1 MHTIAIDFGTS
12 NSQIAYL
19 DSMGRAVSLQVDGYT
34 KIPTELYYRE
44 KQDEIFIGL
53 SAKELYEQDKLLAEA
68 AGGNVEQTQT
78 LLSANRLTAFKK
90 EFCGAEVSFDAP
102 ARTLRHRDGK
112 PFTWGEVV
120 TAFFRFFKKKAEE
133 HHFLGETIESVR
145 LTHPVHFPSCE
156 LYRRAAEAAGFTSV
170 TMIPEP
176 EAAYSGYMQG
186 GKPLGDTI
194 LVFDM
199 GGGTLDLA
207 VLEKRGE
214 KWLVERQPLRI
225 DIAGLD
231 IDIAILRKILPQ
243 IQESDTALSRVGADY
258 TLLDA
263 VRENIKEKWSRTE
276 RDVSFSYFFSQQNKR
291 FHCTVPH
298 DTMLPLVRKIMQP
311 AYDKMLTYLVELGC
325 VPTDVLMVGGSCLMP
340 EIRRGVQQCMGNQV
354 RVFAPNH
361 GDTVVAEGAMLC
373 ESQKETENTIEPFEA
388 RQIFH
393 GDISDISDD
402 FRVMV
407 CTNEKSAK
415 CYELCYSHMANN
427 LAQQLIGKGIDI
439 KGEIQYA
446 KLSHDGSKLC
456 TYEKVAEEYLVM
468 MYDVL
473 QGGGQLIEKH
483 DDLKLSNFHAAFHSS
498 KGLDMAVY
506 TSDINTLRLVD
517 FHNRHKAALEL
528 FPDDEK
534 QKIYNQVWGESRIQ
548 KNSGLSTAIALARLP
563 LYGYFAKLYME
574 RKFRERFK
582 EQTKKFRELLAYYG
596 NRGLAISRNR
606 KFIASSHQDPYST
619 YTYIFKKKDNSDSL
633 DYELFHSIHIKPEMF
648 HFSGDEQHLVIL
660 KDETLFF
667 ISLQTGAVEEKWEIP
682 REYTSPYKVSLR
694 GRIDFDSPRIGSEPL
709 MKRFLRSDFA
719 YSPLSGYIA
728 IYNPPI
734 PEVFNNDSSVRSG
747 IYIFEKS
754 SHRCIATISVLSSSS
769 PSVDFLRFSADGSM
783 LATNKGIWDVSP
795 LLA

>member
-1 MHTIAIDFGTS
+1 MPTIAIDFGTS

-68 AGGNVEQTQT
+68 AGGNVEQTKT

-90 EFCGAEVSFDAP
+90 EFCSAEVSFDAP

-243 IQESDTALSRVGADY
+243 IQESDTDLSRVGADY

-298 DTMLPLVRKIMQP
+298 DTMLPLVGKMMQP
-311 AYDKMLTYLVELGC
+311 AYDKMRTYLVELGC

-340 EIRRGVQQCMGNQV
+340 EIQRGVQQCMGNKV
-354 RVFAPNH
+354 RVFTPNL
-361 GDTVVAEGAMLC
+361 GDTIVAEGAMLC
-373 ESQKETENTIEPFEA
+373 ELHEEGHHSIEPFEA
-388 RQIFH
+388 KKIYH
-393 GDISDISDD
+393 GHIDDISDD
-402 FRVMV
+402 FRVIV
-407 CTNEKSAK
+407 RIAEKTAI
-415 CYELCYSHMANN
+415 CYELYHSS
-427 LAQQLIGKGIDI
+427 LTQQIEKSQIGSTFGSDKVIKEAILSTSGDWLILHKIGGDLCDGTVESASFHTYNIRSGRRGPGGVCDSN
-439 KGEIQYA
+439 A
-446 KLSHDGSKLC
+446 LSHG
-456 TYEKVAEEYLVM
+456 
-468 MYDVL
+468 
-473 QGGGQLIEKH
+473 
-483 DDLKLSNFHAAFHSS
+483 HAAFSPSNDAFIWTCSS
-498 KGLDMAVY
+498 ALIVLYNKTIEDNHEAF
-506 TSDINTLRLVD
+506 SDNFYIFPEEEDRKIYRYNTDIIKKKKAFRREKAMLNILSFRVDELLESAICAPLINPNNNLGCSKILFSHNGEWLAATYNTLD
-517 FHNRHKAALEL
+517 K
-528 FPDDEK
+528 
-534 QKIYNQVWGESRIQ
+534 
-548 KNSGLSTAIALARLP
+548 SGIVL
-563 LYGYFAKLYME
+563 
-574 RKFRERFK
+574 
-582 EQTKKFRELLAYYG
+582 
-596 NRGLAISRNR
+596 
-606 KFIASSHQDPYST
+606 
-619 YTYIFKKKDNSDSL
+619 FKKKEDSINFIHEPFYSYDIKSKKIEFSSNDEYLITESDGKL
-633 DYELFHSIHIKPEMF
+633 I
-648 HFSGDEQHLVIL
+648 
-660 KDETLFF
+660 F
-667 ISLQTGAVEEKWEIP
+667 ISLKHGKKCETWELP
-682 REYTSPYKVSLR
+682 PCPCLARFNKYTASADNTYCFSYDDALFTCSP
-694 GRIDFDSPRIGSEPL
+694 D
-709 MKRFLRSDFA
+709 MN
-719 YSPLSGYIA
+719 YIA
-728 IYNPPI
+728 I
-734 PEVFNNDSSVRSG
+734 SG
-747 IYIFEKS
+747 IQIPPSDFFASILILNKGTGQ
-754 SHRCIATISVLSSSS
+754 ILATIPLASV
-769 PSVDFLRFSADGSM
+769 PKFLRFSADGSM
-783 LATNKGIWDVSP
+783 LATNEGIWDVSQ

>member
-68 AGGNVEQTQT
+68 AGGNVEQTKT

-90 EFCGAEVSFDAP
+90 EFCSAEVSFDAP

-298 DTMLPLVRKIMQP
+298 DTMLPLVRKMMQP
-311 AYDKMLTYLVELGC
+311 AYDKMRTYLVELGC

-340 EIRRGVQQCMGNQV
+340 EIQRGVQQCMGNKV
-354 RVFAPNH
+354 RVFTPNL
-361 GDTVVAEGAMLC
+361 GDTIVAEGAMLC
-373 ESQKETENTIEPFEA
+373 GSQEENRHGIEPFEA
-388 RQIFH
+388 KCLF
-393 GDISDISDD
+393 DEPISSISAD
-402 FRVMV
+402 FRIIASYKNREVSTFFSLL
-407 CTNEKSAK
+407 TNYVTEYHIS
-415 CYELCYSHMANN
+415 ELSPCS
-427 LAQQLIGKGIDI
+427 LLP
-439 KGEIQYA
+439 
-446 KLSHDGSKLC
+446 
-456 TYEKVAEEYLVM
+456 
-468 MYDVL
+468 
-473 QGGGQLIEKH
+473 
-483 DDLKLSNFHAAFHSS
+483 
-498 KGLDMAVY
+498 
-506 TSDINTLRLVD
+506 NTLVKSTLTSEDNLNGSFCDLSISADAKIVFVQKSYPEVSSILFSLLKED
-517 FHNRHKAALEL
+517 NYAATCKEPIKA
-528 FPDDEK
+528 
-534 QKIYNQVWGESRIQ
+534 Y
-548 KNSGLSTAIALARLP
+548 
-563 LYGYFAKLYME
+563 
-574 RKFRERFK
+574 
-582 EQTKKFRELLAYYG
+582 
-596 NRGLAISRNR
+596 AISP
-606 KFIASSHQDPYST
+606 K
-619 YTYIFKKKDNSDSL
+619 
-633 DYELFHSIHIKPEMF
+633 HS
-648 HFSGDEQHLVIL
+648 
-660 KDETLFF
+660 
-667 ISLQTGAVEEKWEIP
+667 
-682 REYTSPYKVSLR
+682 Y
-694 GRIDFDSPRIGSEPL
+694 
-709 MKRFLRSDFA
+709 FA
-719 YSPLSGYIA
+719 YSTTSCGFYITDLSNYQTGETRKLEGTWISAFDDTFRDSLSYYERVDYLEDDLPAERVEALQAPFLISLLSFSENERHLA
-728 IYNPPI
+728 CSCSSGHIEIY
-734 PEVFNNDSSVRSG
+734 D
-747 IYIFEKS
+747 
-754 SHRCIATISVLSSSS
+754 IATDNIKLIRTYSCTDVFSMQFVEHDTILVVCTEHKLLYIPLKPEQELEEWELPEPAYGHVISPDGRHIALVHQDKMTICDQKTKSIVCSIPHSGFINFIS
-769 PSVDFLRFSADGSM
+769 FSKDGSM

>member
-1 MHTIAIDFGTS
+1 MPTIAIDFGTS

-68 AGGNVEQTQT
+68 AGGNVEQTKT

-90 EFCGAEVSFDAP
+90 EFCRAEVSFDDF
-102 ARTLRHRDGK
+102 ARTLCHRGGR

-120 TAFFRFFKKKAEE
+120 TAFFSFFKKEAEE
-133 HHFLGETIESVR
+133 HLFPGETIDSVR

-298 DTMLPLVRKIMQP
+298 DTMLPLVRKMMQP
-311 AYDKMLTYLVELGC
+311 AYDKMRTYLVELGC

-340 EIRRGVQQCMGNQV
+340 EIQRGVQQCMGNKV
-354 RVFAPNH
+354 RVFTPNL
-361 GDTVVAEGAMLC
+361 GDTIVAEGAMLC
-373 ESQKETENTIEPFEA
+373 ELHEEGHHSIEPFEA
-388 RQIFH
+388 KKIYH
-393 GDISDISDD
+393 GDIIDISYD
-402 FRVMV
+402 FRVII
-407 CTNEKSAK
+407 EKREDYAT
-415 CYELCYSHMANN
+415 CYELYHSGYT
-427 LAQQLIGKGIDI
+427 QQLEKRELQKNIYSVGQDSTIKASLSDDGLGLLVHNKEDQICKVRQYNMLDTSFRYCKTISPLDVATISSRNHLCAFAKDFNKILIISYNDNMLSRSFSIFSEEERNDI
-439 KGEIQYA
+439 EKELQQRMEIHKQIKKDASKILLKSFFLSGDPFKIAQASRIVFSANKVSNNYGCSS
-446 KLSHDGSKLC
+446 LQFSHDGAWLAA
-456 TYEKVAEEYLVM
+456 TYKTLHERGVCIYKIDDNQGNAILHNYSLYTPKVE
-468 MYDVL
+468 
-473 QGGGQLIEKH
+473 
-483 DDLKLSNFHAAFHSS
+483 
-498 KGLDMAVY
+498 
-506 TSDINTLRLVD
+506 
-517 FHNRHKAALEL
+517 
-528 FPDDEK
+528 
-534 QKIYNQVWGESRIQ
+534 
-548 KNSGLSTAIALARLP
+548 
-563 LYGYFAKLYME
+563 
-574 RKFRERFK
+574 
-582 EQTKKFRELLAYYG
+582 
-596 NRGLAISRNR
+596 
-606 KFIASSHQDPYST
+606 
-619 YTYIFKKKDNSDSL
+619 
-633 DYELFHSIHIKPEMF
+633 
-648 HFSGDEQHLVIL
+648 FSGDSSMLIVTHKGKIIFIDLHTGQIAEEWEPAAN
-660 KDETLFF
+660 DTL
-667 ISLQTGAVEEKWEIP
+667 
-682 REYTSPYKVSLR
+682 
-694 GRIDFDSPRIGSEPL
+694 PL
-709 MKRFLRSDFA
+709 IH
-719 YSPLSGYIA
+719 LSGDCTEERLINNFSCSPDTRYIA
-728 IYNPPI
+728 IST
-734 PEVFNNDSSVRSG
+734 SSESLTPKIV
-747 IYIFEKS
+747 IVEKNTG
-754 SHRCIATISVLSSSS
+754 RVCTTIS
-769 PSVDFLRFSADGSM
+769 PTHTPHFLRFSADGSM
-783 LATNKGIWDVSP
+783 MATDEGIWDVSP

>member
-68 AGGNVEQTQT
+68 AGGNVEQTKT

-90 EFCGAEVSFDAP
+90 EFCSAEVSFDAP
-102 ARTLRHRDGK
+102 ARTLQHRDGK

-298 DTMLPLVRKIMQP
+298 DTMLPLVRKMMQP
-311 AYDKMLTYLVELGC
+311 AYDKMRTYLVELGC

-340 EIRRGVQQCMGNQV
+340 EIQRGVQQCMGNKV
-354 RVFAPNH
+354 RVFTPNL
-361 GDTVVAEGAMLC
+361 GDTIVAEGAMLC
-373 ESQKETENTIEPFEA
+373 KLHEEGHHSIEPFEA
-388 RQIFH
+388 KCLF
-393 GDISDISDD
+393 DEPISSISAD
-402 FRVMV
+402 FRIIASYQNREVSTFFSLL
-407 CTNEKSAK
+407 TNYVTDYHISELYPSTLHPNTLVRSTLASRDNFNILFCDLGVSA
-415 CYELCYSHMANN
+415 
-427 LAQQLIGKGIDI
+427 D
-439 KGEIQYA
+439 A
-446 KLSHDGSKLC
+446 KLVFAQRIHPDVSSELYGLLKEDNF
-456 TYEKVAEEYLVM
+456 VATFKE
-468 MYDVL
+468 
-473 QGGGQLIEKH
+473 LIET
-483 DDLKLSNFHAAFHSS
+483 
-498 KGLDMAVY
+498 Y
-506 TSDINTLRLVD
+506 
-517 FHNRHKAALEL
+517 
-528 FPDDEK
+528 
-534 QKIYNQVWGESRIQ
+534 
-548 KNSGLSTAIALARLP
+548 
-563 LYGYFAKLYME
+563 
-574 RKFRERFK
+574 
-582 EQTKKFRELLAYYG
+582 
-596 NRGLAISRNR
+596 AISP
-606 KFIASSHQDPYST
+606 K
-619 YTYIFKKKDNSDSL
+619 
-633 DYELFHSIHIKPEMF
+633 HS
-648 HFSGDEQHLVIL
+648 
-660 KDETLFF
+660 
-667 ISLQTGAVEEKWEIP
+667 
-682 REYTSPYKVSLR
+682 Y
-694 GRIDFDSPRIGSEPL
+694 
-709 MKRFLRSDFA
+709 FA
-719 YSPLSGYIA
+719 YSTIAYGFNIAALSEYRKGETCEIKGRWISAFHDAFMDSLSFHEKVDYLEDDLPSEKIEALQAPFHISLLCFSEDERYLSCSCHSGHIEIYHISAANEALIRTYSCTKVFSMQFVNHDSILTVCTEGKLLYIPILPQQELEEWELPEA
-728 IYNPPI
+728 ASRHVISPNERNIALVHQDRVRIYDKITRNTLCSIPI
-734 PEVFNNDSSVRSG
+734 AGRITF
-747 IYIFEKS
+747 
-754 SHRCIATISVLSSSS
+754 IS
-769 PSVDFLRFSADGSM
+769 FSADGSM
-783 LATNKGIWDVSP
+783 LATNEGIWDVSP